1 MSTMFNRIK
10 AAMNKK
16 GYTFF
21 NNGNYNLNLVG
32 VRSIDTN
39 ANTFNDALYVVF
51 LIDGVEQAMTFPMTT
66 DPGVY
71 WRKHPINVS
80 GTAIVKP
87 GQYPGLWKIGK
98 HKKQYDALVQ
108 ERLVTVLRDVDC
120 NGELAGHFEETGVYG
135 INCHRASSFT
145 ESKLVDKWSAGCQVL
160 SDPLDFDLLMA
171 LCHKAASIYGNSF
184 TYTLLTEDEL
194 WNR

>member
-1 MSTMFNRIK
+1 MSTMFKRIQT
-10 AAMNKK
+10 AMHKM

-21 NNGNYNLNLVG
+21 NHGEYNLNLVG
-32 VRSIDTN
+32 VRSQDAY
-39 ANTFNDALYVVF
+39 ANTFNDALYVVY

-71 WRKHPINVS
+71 WRTHPINVS

-98 HKKQYDALVQ
+98 HKNQYDALVQ
-108 ERLVTVLRDVDC
+108 QRLITVFRDND
-120 NGELAGHFEETGVYG
+120 GDAELSEGIEETGLFG

-145 ESKLVDKWSAGCQVL
+145 ESIQVDKWSAGCQVL
-160 SDPLDFDLLMA
+160 SNPLDFDLLMA

-194 WNR
+194 WGR